1 MLAETRHDGQ
11 MRFTVVSGW
20 IVRVL
25 FWPCVVLLAIN
36 IENWASKEGFADVLA
51 KRAGEFPALIGQVYA
66 AITSQTVFAVALFV
80 GGMATNAWLQKF
92 ASAIETG
99 DSWFTRW
106 LDSSTIM
113 SVSDA
118 FMSNG
123 ITRRFLNTQKE
134 LPRLN
139 KRLDRY
145 GLRHVPTFFSE
156 DESINQAYGKYL
168 KVIVGPVEAGNIEEA
183 KRMGGFVLNHE
194 ESERMKRQPHQGTVS
209 KTPL

>member
-11 MRFTVVSGW
+11 MRFTVILGW
-20 IVRVL
+20 IARVL
-25 FWPCVVLLAIN
+25 FWPCVVVLAIN

-66 AITSQTVFAVALFV
+66 AITSQTAFAIALFV

-92 ASAIETG
+92 VSAIETG
-99 DSWFTRW
+99 NSWFTRW

-113 SVSDA
+113 SLSDA

-123 ITRRFLNTQKE
+123 LNRRILNAKKE

-139 KRLDRY
+139 KRLDHY
-145 GLRHVPTFFSE
+145 GLRRVPTCFSE
-156 DESINQAYGKYL
+156 DETINQAYGKYL
-168 KVIVGPVEAGNIEEA
+168 KAIFGPVESGNIEEA
-183 KRMGGFVLNHE
+183 KRMGNFVLNHE
-194 ESERMKRQPHQGTVS
+194 ESERMKRQPPQGTVS
-209 KTPL
+209 KTPR